1 MPTPNVLI
9 ATQPKQQFFLPG
21 TGATPA
27 SGAKLF
33 TYAAGTT
40 TKQNT
45 YTDSTGMVP
54 SANPIILDSNGQCT
68 YWLDET
74 LMYKLTLAPS
84 TDTDPPTSPYWTVDQ
99 LNGPNS
105 AAYSTILAALAAANG
120 ATLVGGGIF
129 VVSTLAALK
138 AITNVTAPGVVLMLS
153 YTALGDGGWGFFWW
167 NASDITADNGG
178 TVIIPNAGGTGRW
191 NRLS

>member
-84 TDTDPPTSPYWTVDQ
+84 TGRHLRPHSQ
-99 LNGPNS
+99 R
-105 AAYSTILAALAAANG
+105 
-120 ATLVGGGIF
+120 
-129 VVSTLAALK
+129 
-138 AITNVTAPGVVLMLS
+138 LS
-153 YTALGDGGWGFFWW
+153 RDCALGYLHLQ
-167 NASDITADNGG
+167 
-178 TVIIPNAGGTGRW
+178 R
-191 NRLS
+191 